1 MSFLAEIKRRNV
13 AKVAVLYL
21 IASWLLLQVTDVLAS
36 LLPVPDWAGSLVVML
51 LLLGFVP
58 VLIFSWVYEMTPE
71 GLMKE
76 KDIDRSQSVTPETGR
91 KINVLIIVL
100 LVLAIAAVAV
110 DRMIPETG
118 RVADPG
124 VGEKSAQSE
133 SRSHEQPDV
142 ADSPAA
148 AEHSIAVLPFV
159 NMSSDPEQEYFSD
172 GLSEE
177 LLNLLAKIPDL
188 QVAARTSSF
197 SLKGKE
203 LQMSEVGEIL
213 KVAHVLEGSVRKSGN
228 QVRITAQLIHAAD
241 GYHLWS
247 ETVDRKLDDIFAIQD
262 EIAAEVVDQL
272 KITLLGEAPKVIETD
287 PEAYALVLQA
297 RQLNHQ
303 GTAESW
309 ERSLDLYQQ
318 ALAIAPDYAPAW
330 AGISNVYLKQGS
342 NLTVRSTAESNRLA
356 LEAAEKSIALDPDYA
371 PGYMRLGSVFVQS
384 NGDLAEVGQL
394 LQQGIALDPTNPDF
408 YATASNLLRVL
419 GRLDEAIELMEYVVA
434 RDPVNP
440 THHFYLGL
448 YNQYESHANE
458 AITSYR
464 KTLTLSPDRV
474 GANASLAGALLLKGE
489 PEAALEAIHKEDSLW
504 QQIGLPTIY
513 HALGMTAESDAALAK
528 LIEEQEK
535 DAAYNIA
542 YVVADRGEIDR
553 AFEWLDKAVE
563 YNDPGLQDIAIENLF
578 AKIHDD
584 PRWLPFLESIGK
596 SPQQMAMIEFNVTPP
611 E

>member
-1 MSFLAEIKRRNV
+1 MSFIVEIKRRNV

-36 LLPVPDWAGSLVVML
+36 LLPVPEWAGSLVVML

-71 GLMKE
+71 GLKKE
-76 KDIDRSQSVTPETGR
+76 KDIDRSQSVAPQTGR

-110 DRMIPETG
+110 DRLIPETT
-118 RVADPG
+118 RVADIAAE
-124 VGEKSAQSE
+124 EKSAQDE
-133 SRSHEQPDV
+133 SIDPDQQAVTGSTV
-142 ADSPAA
+142 AS
-148 AEHSIAVLPFV
+148 EHSIAVLPFV
-159 NMSSDPEQEYFSD
+159 NMSSDEEQEYFSD

-203 LQMSEVGEIL
+203 LQMSEVGKIL

-247 ETVDRKLDDIFAIQD
+247 ETYDRRLDDIFAIQD
-262 EIAAEVVDQL
+262 EIAAEVVEQL

-330 AGISNVYLKQGS
+330 AGISNVYMKQGS
-342 NLTVRSTAESNRLA
+342 NMTVRSTAESNRLA
-356 LEAAEKSIALDPDYA
+356 LEAAEKSIALDPNYA
-371 PGYMRLGSVFVQS
+371 PGYMRLGDMIVQT
-384 NGDLAEVGQL
+384 NGDLAEAARL
-394 LQQGIALDPTNPDF
+394 LQQGVALDPTNLDF
-408 YATASNLLRVL
+408 YANASNFLRVL
-419 GRLDEAIELMEYVVA
+419 GRLDEAITLMEYVVA

-448 YNQYESHANE
+448 YGQYERHADE
-458 AITSYR
+458 AIAAYR
-464 KTLTLSPDRV
+464 KTLALSPDRV
-474 GANASLAGALLLKGE
+474 GVNASLAGALLLKGE
-489 PEAALEAIHKEDSLW
+489 PEAALEAVQKEDSLW
-504 QQIGLPTIY
+504 KQITLPMIY
-513 HALGMTAESDAALAK
+513 HALGMTAESDAALAT
-528 LIEEQEK
+528 LIEDQEQ
-535 DAAYNIA
+535 DSAYNIA
-542 YVVADRGEIDR
+542 YVLADRGEIDR
-553 AFEWLDKAVE
+553 AFEWLDKAVK

-578 AKIHDD
+578 ENIHDD

-596 SPQQMAMIEFNVTPP
+596 SPQQMAAIKFDVALP

>member
-71 GLMKE
+71 GLRKE
-76 KDIDRSQSVTPETGR
+76 KDIDRTQSVTPQTGR

-100 LVLAIAAVAV
+100 LVLAIAAVAI
-110 DRMIPETG
+110 DRMIPETT
-118 RVADPG
+118 RIADT
-124 VGEKSAQSE
+124 SAHDVSGT
-133 SRSHEQPDV
+133 STQPAMASV
-142 ADSPAA
+142 PAA
-148 AEHSIAVLPFV
+148 SEQSIAVLPFV

-203 LQMSEVGEIL
+203 LQMAEVGEIL

-247 ETVDRKLDDIFAIQD
+247 ETYDRRLDDIFAIQD

-309 ERSLDLYQQ
+309 ERSLELYQQ

-342 NLTVRSTAESNRLA
+342 NMTLRSIAESNRLA

-371 PGYMRLGSVFVQS
+371 PGYMRLGDIIIQS
-384 NGDLAEVGQL
+384 NGELAEAGRL
-394 LQQGIALDPTNPDF
+394 LQQGVELDPTNPEF
-408 YATASNLLRVL
+408 YANASNFLRVL
-419 GRLDEAIELMEYVVA
+419 GRLDEAIELMEYVIA

-448 YNQYESHANE
+448 YNQYELHADE
-458 AITSYR
+458 AITAYR
-464 KTLTLSPDRV
+464 KTLALSPDRV

-489 PEAALEAIHKEDSLW
+489 PEAALAAVQKEESLW
-504 QQIGLPTIY
+504 KQISLPMVY
-513 HALGMTAESDAALAK
+513 HALGMAAESDAALAI
-528 LIEEQEK
+528 LIEEQEQ

-542 YVVADRGEIDR
+542 YVLADRGEADR

-578 AKIHDD
+578 TNIHDD

-596 SPQQMAMIEFNVTPP
+596 SPEQMAMIEFNVKMP

>member
-1 MSFLAEIKRRNV
+1 MSFIVEIKRRNV

-36 LLPVPDWAGSLVVML
+36 LLPVPEWAGSLVVML

-71 GLMKE
+71 GLKKE
-76 KDIDRSQSVTPETGR
+76 KDIDRSQSVAPQTGR

-110 DRMIPETG
+110 DRLIPETT
-118 RVADPG
+118 RVADIAAE
-124 VGEKSAQSE
+124 EKSAQDE
-133 SRSHEQPDV
+133 SIDADQQAVTGSTV
-142 ADSPAA
+142 AS
-148 AEHSIAVLPFV
+148 EHSIAVLPFV
-159 NMSSDPEQEYFSD
+159 NMSSDEEQEYFSD

-203 LQMSEVGEIL
+203 LQMSEVGKIL

-247 ETVDRKLDDIFAIQD
+247 ETYDRRLDDIFAIQD

-330 AGISNVYLKQGS
+330 AGISNVYMKQGS
-342 NLTVRSTAESNRLA
+342 NMTVRSTAESNRLA
-356 LEAAEKSIALDPDYA
+356 LEAAEKSIALDPNYA
-371 PGYMRLGSVFVQS
+371 PGYMRLGDMIVQT
-384 NGDLAEVGQL
+384 NGDLAEAARL
-394 LQQGIALDPTNPDF
+394 LQQGVALDPTNPDF
-408 YATASNLLRVL
+408 YANASNFLRVL
-419 GRLDEAIELMEYVVA
+419 GRLDEAITLMEYVVA

-440 THHFYLGL
+440 THHFYLGV
-448 YNQYESHANE
+448 YNQYERHADE
-458 AITSYR
+458 AIAAYR
-464 KTLTLSPDRV
+464 KTLALSPDRV
-474 GANASLAGALLLKGE
+474 GVNASLAGALLLKGE
-489 PEAALEAIHKEDSLW
+489 PEAALEAAQREDSLW
-504 QQIGLPTIY
+504 KQIMLPMIY
-513 HALGMTAESDAALAK
+513 HALGMTAESDAALAQ
-528 LIEEQEK
+528 LIEDQEQ

-542 YVVADRGEIDR
+542 YVLAVRGDADSGLQ
-553 AFEWLDKAVE
+553 WLDKAV
-563 YNDPGLQDIAIENLF
+563 
-578 AKIHDD
+578 
-584 PRWLPFLESIGK
+584 
-596 SPQQMAMIEFNVTPP
+596 
-611 E
+611 